1 MLAQHGLGSILEVA
15 AEMIEALKELNNGFV
30 YTPDKGDRWRI
41 MKKPPYKGDC
51 EDYAL
56 TVLYNLKGR
65 NILRMFLSL
74 IKRQSKIRHCKV
86 NGNRHAVLKY
96 KGKYIDNGTKKWV
109 KKKEMEANGYKFH
122 KFHYLP
128 YVVALKMLKGAL
140 L

>member
-1 MLAQHGLGSILEVA
+1 M
-15 AEMIEALKELNNGFV
+15 
-30 YTPDKGDRWRI
+30 
-41 MKKPPYKGDC
+41 
-51 EDYAL
+51 
-56 TVLYNLKGR
+56 
-65 NILRMFLSL
+65 RMFLSL

-86 NGNRHAVLKY
+86 KGNRHAVLKY

>member
-1 MLAQHGLGSILEVA
+1 
-15 AEMIEALKELNNGFV
+15 MIEALKELNNGFI

-74 IKRQSKIRHCKV
+74 IKRQSKIRSCKV

-96 KGKYIDNGTKKWV
+96 KGKYIDNGTKKLV